1 MLLSIVVKNRLLTF
15 YRLKG
20 NLLIIGEYSKAE
32 QQPCLQDSPKSQDNY
47 YRSRYIYLDKSSA
60 VWHCSNV
67 LS

>member
-1 MLLSIVVKNRLLTF
+1 MLLSVAVKNRLLTF

-20 NLLIIGEYSKAE
+20 NLLIIGEYAKAE
-32 QQPCLQDSPKSQDNY
+32 QQPFVQNSPKSQDNY

-60 VWHCSNV
+60 VWQCSNV